1 MEYRGF
7 RENCFRLIE
16 ELPDVHRLIETVG
29 RDGECWVGIRHNYM
43 NCYYRGGSL
52 FKMEIKP
59 VKKQV
64 EFRFDPKYFKL
75 KKTPCTPY
83 DDLRKWI
90 ESGSNTPGQ
99 WLDKLDELKQV
110 MDAWF
115 EENPKKEREIQQKIV
130 KDNVFGS
137 GNYQSIDIEL
147 AIPKNQQAGR
157 MDIIAVRREGEH
169 YIPVVVELKNGTDSF
184 DGESGILAHY
194 NKITDFLNQDGEYG
208 EKYLVETI
216 RRIWATKKRL
226 GLLKDPVPEVSTFDR
241 AEMMFA
247 VTGWFTGMPAGI
259 RKRLPQKLNRTVQT
273 VISTTNRLYFD
284 DGELLDEIHRPAHP
298 DSGP

>member
-7 RENCFRLIE
+7 SEDCFRMIE

-64 EFRFDPKYFKL
+64 EFRFDSEYFKL

-130 KDNVFGS
+130 KDNIFGS

-147 AIPKNQQAGR
+147 AIPKNRQAGR

-169 YIPVVVELKNGTDSF
+169 YIPVVVELKNDTDSF

-226 GLLKDPVPEVSTFDR
+226 GLLKDPVPEASTFDR

-247 VTGWFTGMPAGI
+247 VTGWFAGMAAGI
-259 RKRLPQKLNRTVQT
+259 RKRLPQKMNRTVRT
-273 VISTTNRLYFD
+273 VISTTDRLYFD

-298 DSGP
+298 DCGP

>member
-83 DDLRKWI
+83 DDL
-90 ESGSNTPGQ
+90 ESGSNP
-99 WLDKLDELKQV
+99 
-110 MDAWF
+110 A
-115 EENPKKEREIQQKIV
+115 PIPR
-130 KDNVFGS
+130 
-137 GNYQSIDIEL
+137 GN
-147 AIPKNQQAGR
+147 
-157 MDIIAVRREGEH
+157 
-169 YIPVVVELKNGTDSF
+169 
-184 DGESGILAHY
+184 
-194 NKITDFLNQDGEYG
+194 
-208 EKYLVETI
+208 
-216 RRIWATKKRL
+216 
-226 GLLKDPVPEVSTFDR
+226 
-241 AEMMFA
+241 
-247 VTGWFTGMPAGI
+247 GW
-259 RKRLPQKLNRTVQT
+259 
-273 VISTTNRLYFD
+273 TNWM
-284 DGELLDEIHRPAHP
+284 
-298 DSGP
+298 S